1 MVTAILSPLLGGL
14 ALFLFGMG
22 QMSDGLR
29 RAAGKGLRRV
39 IELLTKTV
47 PMSVGVGAL
56 VTCIIQSSSATTVM
70 VVGFVNAGLLRLRQ
84 AIGTIM
90 GANIGTTI
98 TAWMI
103 ALVAC
108 VRYDIKDWALPMVAV
123 GMLAHAAGRERG
135 ARSWGQAL
143 FGLGFILLGL
153 GFMEDAFRPLHTHEG
168 VKALFAHFGQNAFL
182 GFCVG
187 ALVTAIVQSSSV
199 TIGMIQLLAA
209 GAVIGLDA
217 AIPLMLGTHVGTC
230 VTANLAAI
238 GTSTN
243 AKRTA
248 RAHLLF
254 NLFGIAYLLF
264 LDPFMRVVI
273 AVVPGGLILPAVG
286 PDGGVITPGNI
297 AVHIAVAHTLSAGLS
312 ALALMPF
319 VPVLEALVVRW
330 VPGDDDEMMGTPE
343 FLEKHLLNT
352 PLLALDS
359 AKKEILRMMR
369 IASEATDAAMASFF
383 DGKRKVRKRVA
394 QREDAID
401 QLQGEITDYL
411 VEIARRDLEHIE
423 ASEFPSLIH
432 VVNDIERIGDHA
444 VNIAELADTYRKE
457 RLAFSKAAVR
467 DLRRISDEVLAMT
480 RESINAVEGND
491 MKIAKNALKRE
502 VRINTYEVD
511 CRKSHVARLAK
522 TRCEVAPGLIFLDV
536 VANLEKIGDH
546 LTNINQAVLGA
557 FRWGEKFPLTDEEP

>member
-1 MVTAILSPLLGGL
+1 MITAILSPLIGGL

-29 RAAGKGLRRV
+29 RAAGKKLRRV

-70 VVGFVNAGLLRLRQ
+70 VVGFVNAGLLRLRE

-98 TAWMI
+98 TAWLI

-108 VRYDIKDWALPMVAV
+108 ARYDVKDLALPMVGV
-123 GMLAHAAGRERG
+123 GLLAHATGRERG
-135 ARSWGQAL
+135 MRSWGQAL

-153 GFMEDAFRPLHTHEG
+153 GFMEEAFKPLHSHEG
-168 VKALFAHFGQNAFL
+168 VKAAFAYFGQNVFL
-182 GFCVG
+182 GFCTG
-187 ALVTAIVQSSSV
+187 AAVTAIVQSSSV

-209 GAVIGLDA
+209 GAVIDLHA

-243 AKRTA
+243 AKRAA

-254 NLFGIAYLLF
+254 NLFGIVYLPF
-264 LDPFMRVVI
+264 LVPFERLVAAI
-273 AVVPGGLILPAVG
+273 VPGGLIPPTIG
-286 PDGGVITPGNI
+286 PEGGVTSPGNV
-297 AVHIAVAHTLSAGLS
+297 AVLVAVAHTLSAGLC

-319 VPVLEALVVRW
+319 VRGIERAVVRL

-359 AKKEILRMMR
+359 AKQEILRMMR
-369 IASEATDAAMASFF
+369 IAAKATAAATAGFF
-383 DGKRKVRKRVA
+383 DGKRKVMKRVA

-411 VEIARRDLEHIE
+411 VEIARRDLEHVE
-423 ASEFPSLIH
+423 ASEFPTLIH
-432 VVNDIERIGDHA
+432 VVNDVERIGDHA
-444 VNIAELADTYRKE
+444 MNIAELADTYRKGK
-457 RLAFSKAAVR
+457 LVFSKAAFR
-467 DLRRISDEVLAMT
+467 DLRKMNDEVSAMMD
-480 RESINAVEGND
+480 ESIKAVEEND
-491 MKIAKNALKRE
+491 MKVAKNALKRE
-502 VRINTYEVD
+502 ERINTYEVD
-511 CRKSHVARLAK
+511 CRKSHAARLARK
-522 TRCEVAPGLIFLDV
+522 RCEVAPGIIFLDV
-536 VANLEKIGDH
+536 VTNLEKIGDH

-557 FRWGEKFPLTDEEP
+557 FQWGEKFRLTDEE